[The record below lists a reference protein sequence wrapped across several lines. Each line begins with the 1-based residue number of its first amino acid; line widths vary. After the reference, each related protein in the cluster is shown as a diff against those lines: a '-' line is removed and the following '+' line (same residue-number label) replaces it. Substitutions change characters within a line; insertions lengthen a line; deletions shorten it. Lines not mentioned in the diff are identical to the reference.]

1 MDNSVLPKRRSA
13 SQNAVTQRWRR
24 ISTVVEGEA
33 QAIAEYEH
41 ALEVDLAAEMRQ
53 AIELQLVSIK
63 TSHKLA
69 VALLT
74 QSQAMKR
81 ST

>member
-1 MDNSVLPKRRSA
+1 M
-13 SQNAVTQRWRR
+13 
-24 ISTVVEGEA
+24 VEGEA
-33 QAIAEYEH
+33 HAIAEYEH
-41 ALEVDLAAEMRQ
+41 ALEADLAAEIRL

-69 VALLT
+69 VALFT
-74 QSQAMKR
+74 QSRAMKR